1 VIICFANFVRC
12 KMSIIL
18 SHTYTLMAFFVLAE
32 LSEKT
37 SWIRK
42 VADNVRNQLCA
53 TEEFDEQSLSEVW
66 TPFLDVLVE
75 ASTDDR
81 TPSKQ
86 QNHRLDQKSMTLAT
100 TPSASTNPDSP
111 QSQVAPTSRAP
122 HNNLFPLTGFRHAA
136 K

>member
-1 VIICFANFVRC
+1 
-12 KMSIIL
+12 
-18 SHTYTLMAFFVLAE
+18 MAFFVLAE

-75 ASTDDR
+75 VSSGRPDALDAAEPPPRPPARR
-81 TPSKQ
+81 TP
-86 QNHRLDQKSMTLAT
+86 LIKSL
-100 TPSASTNPDSP
+100 
-111 QSQVAPTSRAP
+111 
-122 HNNLFPLTGFRHAA
+122 
-136 K
+136 

>member
-75 ASTDDR
+75 VSTGRPDALEAAESPPRPKVYDTRHNPLCLHQPRLPPISSRPDLAS
-81 TPSKQ
+81 
-86 QNHRLDQKSMTLAT
+86 
-100 TPSASTNPDSP
+100 
-111 QSQVAPTSRAP
+111 
-122 HNNLFPLTGFRHAA
+122 AA
-136 K
+136 